1 MYRGIFVNQFA
12 WVLKIFL
19 KSTVKTDQQLAEL
32 EGVTYYEGDLMQE
45 DECHSCYCS
54 RGEKK
59 CKGQPCSTTEPPI
72 FTTEQHEQDV
82 QCVSGWTSWIN
93 QDKVRIS
100 KSKST
105 RLTFIC
111 FLQIAKSKKKKNQ
124 KVKLTDIE
132 PLPTAIILNNLKT
145 RSKCNIDKMVSIEC
159 LTIDGRHPKDLDL
172 DVECSLERGLVCK

>member
-1 MYRGIFVNQFA
+1 MSVIAVIALEERRNVKDNLAARQNHQFSLRNNMNRMFSVSA
-12 WVLKIFL
+12 VGPVGLTRIR
-19 KSTVKTDQQLAEL
+19 L
-32 EGVTYYEGDLMQE
+32 EYQ
-45 DECHSCYCS
+45 
-54 RGEKK
+54 R
-59 CKGQPCSTTEPPI
+59 
-72 FTTEQHEQDV
+72 
-82 QCVSGWTSWIN
+82 VS
-93 QDKVRIS
+93 Q
-100 KSKST
+100 
-105 RLTFIC
+105 LTFIC